1 MQLNFYENIYS
12 TLSRNPEQVL
22 IVWPD
27 MEVADAKKVVH
38 SRRYSGR
45 DILNKVS
52 AYRSVF
58 EKKNIR
64 RGEEVLLAMP
74 VSFELICALL
84 AVMAHGAIPVLPAAG
99 SGPVDLFRLI
109 RKRPVK
115 ALLTAMRLNILPS
128 LLLAALRIKQYTFQP
143 EEHQAAPLI
152 GEWEPG
158 VLVEAEQPALI
169 SHSSGSTGNAKAIY
183 RSHRILLAQHQALKD
198 TFSPFPEQRDFP
210 LFPNILLHN
219 LSIGVRSVLPALS
232 GFDILRTVPS
242 RLLAQLEAE
251 HIHTLTGNVYYF
263 QKILTYLQEQ
273 PRIYRKVRALGI
285 GGSPVPEPLLSGLKN
300 YFAEA
305 TIYVIYGSTEA
316 EPMAVRKL
324 EGGSPDPAAG
334 YAVGRFI
341 PSLQW
346 RIRPLGK
353 TAVNGVQHTV
363 GEIEVKGPHVVT
375 QEKEGW
381 LKTGDFGYV
390 NEQAELFLTGR
401 NGNEGM
407 HAGLQHY
414 QLEHFLLHMEGVE
427 RAAAISGIKGF
438 DVYLQGREID
448 MKKVSARLK
457 EVFPEEVIGTLQLRE
472 HIPVDA
478 RHHSKVLYTKL
489 RR

>member
-1 MQLNFYENIYS
+1 MQLNFYHNIYN
-12 TLSRNPEQVL
+12 TLCQRPEQVY

-64 RGEEVLLAMP
+64 RGEEVLLAMS
-74 VSFELICALL
+74 VSFELVCALL
-84 AVMAHGAIPVLPAAG
+84 AVIAHGAIPVLPAAG
-99 SGPVDLFRLI
+99 SGPLGLFRLI

-115 ALLTAMRLNILPS
+115 AVLTAKQLSILPS
-128 LLLAALRIKQYTFQP
+128 LLLAALRIKQLVIHP
-143 EEHQAAPLI
+143 EDPQAAPFTVA
-152 GEWEPG
+152 WEQG
-158 VLVEAEQPALI
+158 VLVEEDQPALI
-169 SHSSGSTGNAKAIY
+169 SHSSGSTGSAKAIF
-183 RSHRILLAQHQALKD
+183 RSHRILLAQHRALKE
-198 TFSPFPEQRDFP
+198 TFPPFPEQRDFP

-219 LSIGVRSVLPALS
+219 LSVGVRSILPALS
-232 GFDILRTVPS
+232 GFDIRRTVPS
-242 RLLAQLEAE
+242 CLLAQLEAE

-263 QKILTYLQEQ
+263 QKILAYLQGQAMTFREV
-273 PRIYRKVRALGI
+273 KAVGI
-285 GGSPVPEPLLSGLKN
+285 GGSPVPEPLLRGLKN
-300 YFAEA
+300 YFVEA
-305 TIYVIYGSTEA
+305 TMYVIYGSTEA

-353 TAVNGVQHTV
+353 TAINGVRHTV
-363 GEIEVKGPHVVT
+363 GEIEVKGLHVVP

-390 NEQAELFLTGR
+390 NERAELFLTGR
-401 NGNEGM
+401 KGNERM
-407 HAGLQHY
+407 HAGIQHY

-427 RAAAISGIKGF
+427 RAAAISGTEGF
-438 DVYLQGREID
+438 DLYVQGSAID
-448 MKKVSARLK
+448 VKKVSARLK
-457 EVFPEEVIGTLQLRE
+457 EAFPEEVIGTLQLRE